1 MGLLVHGY
9 IDLNNYRY
17 IKPWA
22 KSELSD
28 QETVVYPDQ
37 LESTS
42 LALRFRL
49 KPDVLHNG
57 KVILKCVATIN
68 HIHAVTI
75 KEIRA
80 TAFPSPPF
88 SSSTLESNQK
98 KERKG
103 KKGKKKEKMV
113 DSKIPLEK
121 MEHSPASR
129 FHLHHLV
136 HPLWKA
142 IRKEERKGKKGEKRG
157 KNGWFKDSIGE
168 NETFTCIGA
177 RQFVKEPLNEQKA
190 IFRSEIENYFSFDII
205 PNFSLE
211 CKLSIPARKRK

>member
-1 MGLLVHGY
+1 M
-9 IDLNNYRY
+9 
-17 IKPWA
+17 A

-80 TAFPSPPF
+80 TGAKQAEIHMGLLSMAVV
-88 SSSTLESNQK
+88 TLLILQTAQTK
-98 KERKG
+98 Q
-103 KKGKKKEKMV
+103 
-113 DSKIPLEK
+113 PL
-121 MEHSPASR
+121 
-129 FHLHHLV
+129 
-136 HPLWKA
+136 
-142 IRKEERKGKKGEKRG
+142 
-157 KNGWFKDSIGE
+157 
-168 NETFTCIGA
+168 
-177 RQFVKEPLNEQKA
+177 
-190 IFRSEIENYFSFDII
+190 
-205 PNFSLE
+205 
-211 CKLSIPARKRK
+211 